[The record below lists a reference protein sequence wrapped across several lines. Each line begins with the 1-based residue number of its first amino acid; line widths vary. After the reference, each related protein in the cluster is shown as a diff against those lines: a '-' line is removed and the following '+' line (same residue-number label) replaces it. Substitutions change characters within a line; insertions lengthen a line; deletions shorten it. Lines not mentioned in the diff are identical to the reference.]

1 MAKFLWGDPDL
12 NQWSKIILDHG
23 TSKEP
28 VIHDQSGFTGS
39 LDAPWSRQYRSWI
52 TDLDPDH
59 PKGTQLKILESI
71 KHIFCGFC
79 SVNVG
84 YRFTSVYPPPHSLD
98 IRECIVCQ
106 HQAIVL
112 QSGCSDSFILYSW
125 IQRDTGEVMLC
136 PTLTMR
142 SLSVPL

>member
-1 MAKFLWGDPDL
+1 MIQDLSGSWYIKGTDECIARVESPVPLLHHDPDI
-12 NQWSKIILDHG
+12 SC
-23 TSKEP
+23 
-28 VIHDQSGFTGS
+28 
-39 LDAPWSRQYRSWI
+39 I

-59 PKGTQLKILESI
+59 PKGTQPKILESI

-112 QSGCSDSFILYSW
+112 QSGCSDSSILYSW

>member
-1 MAKFLWGDPDL
+1 MTRVDSPVPLMHHDPD
-12 NQWSKIILDHG
+12 
-23 TSKEP
+23 
-28 VIHDQSGFTGS
+28 
-39 LDAPWSRQYRSWI
+39 RSWI

-106 HQAIVL
+106 HQAVVL
-112 QSGCSDSFILYSW
+112 QSGCSDSSILYSW

-136 PTLTMR
+136 PIRQYNNLNYEKSVSPSLT
-142 SLSVPL
+142 